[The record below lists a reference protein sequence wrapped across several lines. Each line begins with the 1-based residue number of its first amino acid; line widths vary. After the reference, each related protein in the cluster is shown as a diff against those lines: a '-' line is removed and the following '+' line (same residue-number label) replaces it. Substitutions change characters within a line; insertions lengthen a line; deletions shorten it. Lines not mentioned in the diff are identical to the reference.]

1 MWSGGVA
8 EGVETKGSV
17 KDCKRWTGR
26 SVKSDTLKEQVGD
39 IHLTIPDLSLS
50 LCHLHIL
57 SALAQL
63 QSTNL

>member
-26 SVKSDTLKEQVGD
+26 SVKSDTLEEQVGD

-50 LCHLHIL
+50 L
-57 SALAQL
+57 SAICTYCLL
-63 QSTNL
+63 